1 MLLHVSV
8 LIKPSSG
15 SLQSVLR

>member
-8 LIKPSSG
+8 LTKESSG
-15 SLQSVLR
+15 SLQSALC